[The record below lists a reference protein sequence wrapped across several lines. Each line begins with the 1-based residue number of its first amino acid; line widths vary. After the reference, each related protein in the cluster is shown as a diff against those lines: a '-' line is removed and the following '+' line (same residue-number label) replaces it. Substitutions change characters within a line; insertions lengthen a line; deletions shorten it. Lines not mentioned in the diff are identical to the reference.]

1 MLYHAHTEQE
11 LLGIVDHLVVACGKK
26 VLLVCNEEEWLKRQ
40 GDVEGYRALV
50 EKTVWRKCR
59 FEHPIDIAVERVL
72 GDELCAIY
80 PEALEDV
87 VSAMRGIGVSN
98 YRSLCKL
105 RPLLVG
111 MRKSGFFSE
120 TPDKESAREVFREFF
135 YFAVTA
141 AMGKRLDPQSGS
153 GGFIADE
160 LKFESSRAKYESLD
174 FIPRYFER
182 CEGVDSDHVLFCLED
197 YLATY
202 YPDGPAA
209 RKALACIERIKR
221 ILFRDEEVPEL
232 IRAIVDGVSPSD
244 GSRGLSF
251 NVYPDVLRT
260 VSAIAEE
267 FGSALSDG
275 ITLLVDAMKCAV
287 ERDPEAAVKSVRN
300 NRVEWQEVPFDPSGV
315 FELPKIKEV
324 DELRD
329 HALKTLVRRRSESLN
344 DVMKNASVQLVDNL
358 YKALDEFGDSRE
370 AVSLLASLDASWF
383 AVAMAKMPPEKIRAI
398 HELFAESGHVGMLS
412 YSLGSDQDRAEL
424 SVWALSLKSE
434 IEKLDRPEY
443 YQKRYFEIILYN
455 LDKIGSFA
463 PSTLA

>member
-1 MLYHAHTEQE
+1 MNSSSNRVVRNTN
-11 LLGIVDHLVVACGKK
+11 HLISFRAT
-26 VLLVCNEEEWLKRQ
+26 LR
-40 GDVEGYRALV
+40 DV
-50 EKTVWRKCR
+50 
-59 FEHPIDIAVERVL
+59 
-72 GDELCAIY
+72 
-80 PEALEDV
+80 
-87 VSAMRGIGVSN
+87 RG
-98 YRSLCKL
+98 
-105 RPLLVG
+105 
-111 MRKSGFFSE
+111 
-120 TPDKESAREVFREFF
+120 
-135 YFAVTA
+135 
-141 AMGKRLDPQSGS
+141 
-153 GGFIADE
+153 
-160 LKFESSRAKYESLD
+160 
-174 FIPRYFER
+174 
-182 CEGVDSDHVLFCLED
+182 GVDSDHALFCLED

-209 RKALACIERIKR
+209 RKALACIERIKC

-251 NVYPDVLRT
+251 NVYPDALRT

-275 ITLLVDAMKCAV
+275 ITPLVDAMRCAV

-370 AVSLLASLDASWF
+370 AVSLLVSLDASWF
-383 AVAMAKMPPEKIRAI
+383 AVAMAKMPPRKDLGYSRVVCREWSCGDAFP
-398 HELFAESGHVGMLS
+398 FAQEQSG
-412 YSLGSDQDRAEL
+412 
-424 SVWALSLKSE
+424 
-434 IEKLDRPEY
+434 
-443 YQKRYFEIILYN
+443 
-455 LDKIGSFA
+455 
-463 PSTLA
+463 